1 MIPGQG
7 VCANVKNREIL
18 AGNAE
23 LLLANGIA
31 LTEECQKRAE
41 GYLQKGCTLTYIAA
55 NGQFLGFLALSD
67 TVRQDARSTI
77 KKIKQAG
84 VCPILLTGDQRS
96 AAN

>member
-7 VCANVKNREIL
+7 VCANVKNRETF

-41 GYLQKGCTLTYIAA
+41 DYIQKGCTLTYIAA
-55 NGQFLGFLALSD
+55 NGRFLGFLALSD

-77 KKIKQAG
+77 K
-84 VCPILLTGDQRS
+84 R
-96 AAN
+96 